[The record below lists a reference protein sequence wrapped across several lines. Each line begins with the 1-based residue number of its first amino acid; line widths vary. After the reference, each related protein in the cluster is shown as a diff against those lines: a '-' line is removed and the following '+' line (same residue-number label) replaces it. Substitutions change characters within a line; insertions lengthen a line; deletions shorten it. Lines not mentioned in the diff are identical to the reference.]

1 MNDFKFKNLS
11 SYANIIHKITEKNNA
26 HSCLNSLALHT
37 NEPKEQILINRER
50 LTTEFVN
57 MKFIVANQTHS
68 NHIKVIKESIELG
81 WSDKESAI
89 DDCDALITNQKN
101 LMLTILTADC
111 VPILLFC
118 PKKNVISAIHAGW
131 KGTLGKIVINAVET
145 MKDEFGVNPKDI
157 VASIAP
163 SIGECCYEVSKE
175 VAQKFDEYQNAYRL
189 TNGTYM
195 LNLPLINE
203 LQLKSVGV
211 KNIEQ
216 SNICTACDNEKYFSY
231 RKEGGCS
238 GRFMSMIGLI

>member
-11 SYANIIHKITEKNNA
+11 SYTNIIHKITEKNNT
-26 HSCLNSLALHT
+26 HNCLNSLALHT

-57 MKFIVANQTHS
+57 MKFVVANQTHS

-145 MKDEFGVNPKDI
+145 MKEEFGVNSKDI

-175 VAQKFDEYQNAYRL
+175 VAQKFDEYQNAYTL
-189 TNGTYM
+189 TNGSYM

-216 SNICTACDNEKYFSY
+216 SNICTACENEKYFSY

>member
-1 MNDFKFKNLS
+1 MNNFKFKNLS

-50 LTTEFVN
+50 LKNEFVN
-57 MKFIVANQTHS
+57 MKFVVANQTHS
-68 NHIKVIKESIELG
+68 NHIKVIKEWIELG

-145 MKDEFGVNPKDI
+145 MKEEFGVNPKDI

-163 SIGECCYEVSKE
+163 AIGECCYEVSKE
-175 VAQKFDEYQNAYRL
+175 VAQKFDEYHNAYRL
-189 TNGTYM
+189 TNGSYM
-195 LNLPLINE
+195 LNLPLINQ
-203 LQLKSVGV
+203 LQLESIGV

-216 SNICTACDNEKYFSY
+216 SNICTACENENYFSY